1 MRPSAKIVISIEHP
15 GLLFAVL
22 ILVFFGVAFACVVG
36 AATAFAACEA
46 PKFEP
51 ELLEERVYSTRA
63 HIEAAVLI
71 TNAPSAPE
79 VEWGGEYAPA
89 EGGGGPPAPPKKPGE
104 SPWTL
109 AGGGTIASDEI
120 AVELGAKDGT
130 GATILHHLSP
140 KTIYYARFHVKVKCS
155 SIEELFAEEQFK
167 VEETKAVAAPEVPRY
182 SRGQTTFRVGATSP
196 TTAVG
201 EAQVESNGAETLY
214 EFEYALSENGKPG
227 EWKPFSSGEGSAE
240 HEGVVTVA
248 ADFAEPEAKLA
259 GLKPETTYFVRL
271 KASNE
276 KGVTVQNTYLGRGG
290 TELESFT
297 TPTAKPIAFEPRVS
311 AVTGTSVQLSGSL
324 SPHGSETEWRFEY
337 TSEPEKSASWV
348 AGPGGVV
355 SQKEAE
361 ELPEGVGAPGIEG
374 TLSGLSAGTVYY
386 VRLFAEN
393 KAGGE
398 GVNGLGEPILGER
411 QQITSFE
418 TAGPPSASASA
429 THGIHGESLRLL
441 GTVGPHGYDTHYY
454 FEYVT
459 QAQFEHGGFGEALR
473 TPEMDAGG
481 GGSEESNGHFTL
493 KFVGVDLPGLQAGET
508 YYYRLVATNSA
519 PGDPVI
525 DGTEQSLAVPAV
537 SSPGAEEVCPNQ
549 ALRTGPSANLP
560 DCRAYEQLTPVDKE
574 GSQEIF
580 AYDGLKSPPYEL
592 VGEDG
597 EHLMLEAPVVWG
609 STAGSGQ
616 APYFFS
622 RTPTGWQVTA
632 ATVQSQAGINTYA
645 PQVFSGDLTQFG
657 FESGFNISGGGG
669 QSKNVEY
676 KMGVPGVPYA
686 NVAAVP
692 RSMVGYAGGWVAA
705 SADFSKLVLQSED
718 RTLVEPRSTTKSGND
733 LYEYS
738 QGKLRQVNVGIGTC
752 GANIAKGN
760 EGAGGSSSPHAVSA
774 DGSRVFFEAVQGSE
788 CSASKHLYVRV
799 NGVETLDLGVYRFAG
814 ANTDGSEILLE
825 KPPTE
830 ENPGLYLYQ
839 DKTAKLLS
847 STGSIAGTNFTVS
860 EDLKAI
866 YFTSGN
872 ASETD
877 IYRYD
882 VASETLGFMV
892 QSDGAATFKESYL
905 SPDGRYY
912 YFASR
917 GVAGLP
923 GGATV
928 PGGGHEQHPIPLSS
942 LPAEPTE
949 QVYRYDSVEHAVE
962 CVSCASGFDPEPK
975 LGANFGG
982 ADNAQGTAADG
993 VPGRSMVSA
1002 NGDFVFFQTPA
1013 ALVPADVDGE
1023 VTPEGDVGSGS
1034 TAPEHASSDNSVSG
1048 DVYEWRRDGVD
1059 GCGVLQGC
1067 LALITNGRG
1076 GLLNILLGSADN
1088 GRDVFI
1094 YTHSRLVAQDNDTAG
1109 DIYDARIG
1117 GGIPEGPAVP
1127 VECEGDACS
1136 TPVSPPNDATPSS
1149 FTFSGNGNIVQA
1161 VPAVKSKKKSEPKK
1175 KKKKSSGKKKK
1186 RGRKAGN
1193 GRGRGRV

>member
-1 MRPSAKIVISIEHP
+1 MCA
-15 GLLFAVL
+15 
-22 ILVFFGVAFACVVG
+22 VG

-46 PKFEP
+46 PQFEP

-89 EGGGGPPAPPKKPGE
+89 EGGGGPPPPPKKPGE
-104 SPWTL
+104 PPWTP
-109 AGGGTIASDEI
+109 AGGGTVANNEI
-120 AVELGAKDGT
+120 AVELGAKDAT
-130 GATILHHLSP
+130 DATILHHLSP

-155 SIEELFAEEQFK
+155 STEELSAEEQFK
-167 VEETKAVAAPEVPRY
+167 VEETKAVAAPEIPKH
-182 SRGQTTFRVGATSP
+182 STGPTTFRVGATSP

-214 EFEYALSENGKPG
+214 EFEYALSENGKSGPW
-227 EWKPFSSGEGSAE
+227 EAFSSGEGSAE

-248 ADFAEPEAKLA
+248 ADFADPEAKLI

-271 KASNE
+271 KASNKE
-276 KGVTVQNTYLGRGG
+276 GVTIQDTYEGRGG
-290 TELESFT
+290 AELESFT
-297 TPTAKPIAFEPRVS
+297 TPTAKPVAFEPSVS
-311 AVTGTSVQLSGSL
+311 AVTGTSVHLSGSL

-348 AGPGGVV
+348 VGPGGVV

-361 ELPEGVGAPGIEG
+361 ELPEGVGPPGIEG

-411 QQITSFE
+411 QQIRSFE

-459 QAQFEHGGFGEALR
+459 QTQFEHSGFREALR

-481 GGSEESNGHFTL
+481 GGEESNGHFTL
-493 KFVGVDLPGLQAGET
+493 KFVGADLPGLQAGET
-508 YYYRLVATNSA
+508 YHYRLVATNSS

-525 DGTEQSLAVPAV
+525 DSTEQSLAVPAV
-537 SSPGAEEVCPNQ
+537 SPPGPEEVCLNQ

-560 DCRAYEQLTPVDKE
+560 DCRAYEMLTPVDKE

-580 AYDGLKSPPYEL
+580 AYDTLKSPAYEL

-622 RTPTGWQVTA
+622 RTPTGWQVAA
-632 ATVQSQAGINTYA
+632 ATVQPQAGVNTYA
-645 PQVFSGDLTQFG
+645 PQVFSDDLTQFA
-657 FESGFNISGGGG
+657 FESGFSTSGGSG
-669 QSKNVEY
+669 QSKSVEY
-676 KMGVPGVPYA
+676 KMSVPGAPYV
-686 NVAAVP
+686 NVATVP
-692 RSMVGYAGGWVAA
+692 RSMVGYSGGWVAA
-705 SADFSKLVLQSED
+705 SLDFSKLIVQSED
-718 RTLVEPRSTTKSGND
+718 RALVEPRSTTKSGND

-752 GANIAKGN
+752 GANIARGN
-760 EGAGGSSSPHAVSA
+760 EGAGGSSSPHAVSV
-774 DGSRVFFEAVQGSE
+774 DGSRVFFEAVPGSE

-814 ANTDGSEILLE
+814 ATSDGSEVLLE
-825 KPPTE
+825 KPSG
-830 ENPGLYLYQ
+830 ENFGLYLYQ

-847 STGSIAGTNFTVS
+847 SSGSIAGTNFTVS
-860 EDLKAI
+860 EDLKTI
-866 YFTSGN
+866 YFTSGA

-882 VASETLGFMV
+882 IASETLGFVV
-892 QSDGAATFKESYL
+892 QSNATTYEPESYL

-912 YFASR
+912 YFTSR

-928 PGGGHEQHPIPLSS
+928 PGGGQEQHPTPLSS
-942 LPAEPTE
+942 LPPVPTE
-949 QVYRYDSVEHAVE
+949 QVYRYDSVEHVVE
-962 CVSCASGFDPEPK
+962 CVSCASAFDPEPR
-975 LGANFGG
+975 LGANFGK
-982 ADNAQGTAADG
+982 ADNAQGTATDG
-993 VPGRSMVSA
+993 VPRRSMVSA

-1023 VTPEGDVGSGS
+1023 VTPEGDLGANS
-1034 TAPEHASSDNSVSG
+1034 AQPEHASADNSVSG

-1076 GLLNILLGSADN
+1076 GLLNILLGSAED

-1094 YTHSRLVAQDNDTAG
+1094 YTHSQLVGQDNDTAG
-1109 DIYDARIG
+1109 DIYDARVG
-1117 GGIPEGPAVP
+1117 GGFPPGPPDP

-1136 TPVSPPNDATPSS
+1136 TPASPPNDATPSS

-1161 VPAVKSKKKSEPKK
+1161 VPLRPAVKSKNKSEPKKK
-1175 KKKKSSGKKKK
+1175 KKKKSSGKKKEKAGK
-1186 RGRKAGN
+1186 RRGKKAGN
-1193 GRGRGRV
+1193 GRGSVR

>member
-1 MRPSAKIVISIEHP
+1 M
-15 GLLFAVL
+15 LFAVL

-46 PKFEP
+46 PQFEP

-71 TNAPSAPE
+71 TNAPSAPK

-89 EGGGGPPAPPKKPGE
+89 EGNGGPPPPPKKPGE
-104 SPWTL
+104 PPWTL

-120 AVELGAKDGT
+120 AVELGEKDET
-130 GATILHHLSP
+130 GATILHHLLP
-140 KTIYYARFHVKVKCS
+140 KAIYYARFHVKVKCS
-155 SIEELFAEEQFK
+155 SIEELSAEDEFK
-167 VEETKAVAAPEVPRY
+167 LEETKAVSAPEVARY
-182 SRGQTTFRVGATSP
+182 FGGGPTTFRVGATSP

-248 ADFAEPEAKLA
+248 EDFADAEAKLA

-271 KASNE
+271 KASNKE
-276 KGVTVQNTYLGRGG
+276 GVTVQDTYLGRGG

-297 TPTAKPIAFEPRVS
+297 TPTAKPVAFEPSVS
-311 AVTGTSVQLSGSL
+311 SVTGTSVHLSGTFL
-324 SPHGSETEWRFEY
+324 PHGSETEWRFEY
-337 TSEPEKSASWV
+337 TSEPEKSGSWV
-348 AGPGGVV
+348 VGPGGVV

-361 ELPEGVGAPGIEG
+361 ELPEGVTAAAGIEG
-374 TLSGLSAGTVYY
+374 TLGSLSAGTVYY

-411 QQITSFE
+411 QQIRSFE
-418 TAGPPSASASA
+418 TAGPPSASASE

-459 QAQFEHGGFGEALR
+459 QVQFEHGGFGEALR
-473 TPEMDAGG
+473 TPVLDAGG
-481 GGSEESNGHFTL
+481 GEESDGHFTL
-493 KFVGVDLPGLQAGET
+493 KFVGADLPGLQAGET
-508 YYYRLVATNSA
+508 YHYRLVATNSS
-519 PGDPVI
+519 PGSPVI
-525 DGTEQSLAVPAV
+525 DSTEQSLTMPPAV
-537 SSPGAEEVCPNQ
+537 SSPGSEEVCPNQ
-549 ALRTGPSANLP
+549 ALRAGPSANLP

-580 AYDGLKSPPYEL
+580 AYDGLKSPAYEL

-632 ATVQSQAGINTYA
+632 ATVQPQAGVNTYA
-645 PQVFSGDLTQFG
+645 PQVFSGDLTQFA
-657 FESGFNISGGGG
+657 FESGFSTSGGSG

-676 KMGVPGVPYA
+676 KVGVPGELYV
-686 NVAAVP
+686 NVGTVP
-692 RSMVGYAGGWVAA
+692 RGMVGYGGGWVAA
-705 SADFSKLVLQSED
+705 SADFSKLILQSED
-718 RTLVEPRSTTKSGND
+718 RTPVEPRSTTKSGND

-774 DGSRVFFEAVQGSE
+774 DGSRVFFEAVPGSE

-799 NGVETLDLGVYRFAG
+799 NGVETFDLGVYRFAG
-814 ANTDGSEILLE
+814 ATADGSEVLLE
-825 KPPTE
+825 KPPGE
-830 ENPGLYLYQ
+830 GNPGLYLYQ
-839 DKTAKLLS
+839 GKTVKPLS
-847 STGSIAGTNFTVS
+847 STGSIAGINFTVS

-866 YFTSGN
+866 YFESGA
-872 ASETD
+872 ASEED

-882 VASETLGFMV
+882 IASETLGFVV
-892 QSDGAATFKESYL
+892 QSDGKATFKESYL

-928 PGGGHEQHPIPLSS
+928 PGGGHEQHPAPLSS
-942 LPAEPTE
+942 LPPEPTE
-949 QVYRYDSVEHAVE
+949 QVYRYDSVEHVVE
-962 CVSCASGFDPEPK
+962 CVSCASGFDPEPR
-975 LGANFGG
+975 LGANFGK
-982 ADNAQGTAADG
+982 ADNAQGTATDG
-993 VPGRSMVSA
+993 VPRQSMVSA
-1002 NGDFVFFQTPA
+1002 NGDFVFFETPA

-1023 VTPEGDVGSGS
+1023 VTPEGDLGSGS
-1034 TAPEHASSDNSVSG
+1034 AQPEHASSDNSVSG

-1076 GLLNILLGSADN
+1076 GLLNILLGSAED

-1094 YTHSRLVAQDNDTAG
+1094 YTHSQLVAQDNDTAG

-1117 GGIPEGPAVP
+1117 GGKLPGPAVP

-1136 TPVSPPNDATPSS
+1136 TPAAHRTMLHRLVLRSQATGILFRPCH
-1149 FTFSGNGNIVQA
+1149 FGPQ
-1161 VPAVKSKKKSEPKK
+1161 
-1175 KKKKSSGKKKK
+1175 
-1186 RGRKAGN
+1186 
-1193 GRGRGRV
+1193 

>member
-1 MRPSAKIVISIEHP
+1 M
-15 GLLFAVL
+15 
-22 ILVFFGVAFACVVG
+22 
-36 AATAFAACEA
+36 
-46 PKFEP
+46 
-51 ELLEERVYSTRA
+51 
-63 HIEAAVLI
+63 
-71 TNAPSAPE
+71 
-79 VEWGGEYAPA
+79 
-89 EGGGGPPAPPKKPGE
+89 
-104 SPWTL
+104 
-109 AGGGTIASDEI
+109 
-120 AVELGAKDGT
+120 
-130 GATILHHLSP
+130 
-140 KTIYYARFHVKVKCS
+140 
-155 SIEELFAEEQFK
+155 
-167 VEETKAVAAPEVPRY
+167 
-182 SRGQTTFRVGATSP
+182 
-196 TTAVG
+196 
-201 EAQVESNGAETLY
+201 
-214 EFEYALSENGKPG
+214 
-227 EWKPFSSGEGSAE
+227 
-240 HEGVVTVA
+240 
-248 ADFAEPEAKLA
+248 
-259 GLKPETTYFVRL
+259 
-271 KASNE
+271 
-276 KGVTVQNTYLGRGG
+276 
-290 TELESFT
+290 
-297 TPTAKPIAFEPRVS
+297 
-311 AVTGTSVQLSGSL
+311 
-324 SPHGSETEWRFEY
+324 
-337 TSEPEKSASWV
+337 
-348 AGPGGVV
+348 
-355 SQKEAE
+355 
-361 ELPEGVGAPGIEG
+361 
-374 TLSGLSAGTVYY
+374 SAGTVYY

-398 GVNGLGEPILGER
+398 GVNGVGEPVLGER
-411 QQITSFE
+411 QQIRSFE

-459 QAQFEHGGFGEALR
+459 QVQFERGGFGEALR
-473 TPEMDAGG
+473 TPVLDGG
-481 GGSEESNGHFTL
+481 GGGGEESNGHFTL
-493 KFVGVDLPGLQAGET
+493 KFVGADLPGLQAGET
-508 YYYRLVATNSA
+508 YHYRLVATSSS

-525 DGTEQSLAVPAV
+525 DSAEQSLTVPPAV
-537 SSPGAEEVCPNQ
+537 SSPGPEEVCPNQ

-560 DCRAYEQLTPVDKE
+560 DCRAYEMLTPVDKE

-580 AYDGLKSPPYEL
+580 AYDTLKSPAYEL

-632 ATVQSQAGINTYA
+632 GTVQPQAGVSTYV
-645 PQVFSGDLTQFG
+645 PQVFSGDLTQFA
-657 FESGFNISGGGG
+657 FESGFNISGGSG
-669 QSKNVEY
+669 QSKSVEY
-676 KMGVPGVPYA
+676 KMGVPGVPYVD
-686 NVAAVP
+686 VATVP
-692 RSMVGYAGGWVAA
+692 RSLVGYGGGWVAA
-705 SADFSKLVLQSED
+705 SLDFLKLVLQSED
-718 RTLVEPRSTTKSGND
+718 RALVEPRSTTKSGND

-760 EGAGGSSSPHAVSA
+760 EGTGGSSSSHAISV
-774 DGSRVFFEAVQGSE
+774 DGSRVFFEAVPGSE

-825 KPPTE
+825 KPPGG

-839 DKTAKLLS
+839 DETVKLLS
-847 STGSIAGTNFTVS
+847 SSGSIVGTNFTVS
-860 EDLKAI
+860 EDLKTI
-866 YFTSGN
+866 YFTSG
-872 ASETD
+872 STPETD

-882 VASETLGFMV
+882 IASETLDFVV
-892 QSDGAATFKESYL
+892 QSDNSSTHGESYL

-912 YFASR
+912 YFTSR

-928 PGGGHEQHPIPLSS
+928 PGGGHEEHPTPLSL

-949 QVYRYDSVEHAVE
+949 QVYRYDSVEHVVE
-962 CVSCASGFDPEPK
+962 CVSCASGFDPEPR

-982 ADNAQGTAADG
+982 ADNAQGTATDG

-1023 VTPEGDVGSGS
+1023 VTPEGDLGANS
-1034 TAPEHASSDNSVSG
+1034 AQPEHASSDNSVSG

-1076 GLLNILLGSADN
+1076 GLLNILLGSAEN

-1094 YTHSRLVAQDNDTAG
+1094 YTHSQLVAQDNDTAG

-1117 GGIPEGPAVP
+1117 GGFPPGPPDP

-1136 TPVSPPNDATPSS
+1136 TPASPPNDATPSS

-1161 VPAVKSKKKSEPKK
+1161 VPLRPAVKSKKKSE
-1175 KKKKSSGKKKK
+1175 KKKSSGKKKK
-1186 RGRKAGN
+1186 KKKGRKAGN
-1193 GRGRGRV
+1193 GRGRGTGRGSVR